1 MRAKWKGIYRLEY
14 EKQPEVNNII
24 LQKRGDTI
32 TEERVGQK
40 VRIEDGKGER
50 VVKIEKGHVG
60 MKYGTLVLTKKSA
73 KYKKSK

>member
-1 MRAKWKGIYRLEY
+1 MKTSRRK
-14 EKQPEVNNII
+14 EKAGRE
-24 LQKRGDTI
+24 KKK
-32 TEERVGQK
+32 E
-40 VRIEDGKGER
+40 GKGG